1 MTLARMIVQGI
12 SNRSLNELWLQI
24 LRAITLRASTD
35 ADYAATAGGILAGL
49 VPASAAS
56 SRSFLNATIT
66 EAHGLTTNVSTRRMS
81 TGAARTALAWTGT
94 FARHPIGTTAWSF
107 EASRA
112 VADFVL
118 EAARSEGDLRKAG
131 ARSA

>member
-12 SNRSLNELWLQI
+12 SNRSLNELWLLI
-24 LRAITLRASTD
+24 LRMITLRASTD

-56 SRSFLNATIT
+56 SRRFLNATVA
-66 EAHGLTTNVSTRRMS
+66 EATNVSGRHVS
-81 TGAARTALAWTGT
+81 AGAVHAALAWTGT
-94 FARHPIGTTAWSF
+94 LARHPIGTTTWGF

-112 VADFVL
+112 VADFVQ
-118 EAARSEGDLRKAG
+118 EAARAETALRKAG
-131 ARSA
+131 ATAA